1 MIPIPLT
8 VQINPIAIQMTLA
21 NLTRTGCSI
30 QRG

>member
-21 NLTRTGCSI
+21 NLTKTGCSI